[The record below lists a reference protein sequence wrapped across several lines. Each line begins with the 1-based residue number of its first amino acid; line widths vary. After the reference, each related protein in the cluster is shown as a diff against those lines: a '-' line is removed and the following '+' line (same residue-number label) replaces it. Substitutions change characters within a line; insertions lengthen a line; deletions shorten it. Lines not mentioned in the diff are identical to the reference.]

1 MRMLRRAGWEGVRL
15 RSGVGGTPIRV
26 PARVTRLAHLAL
38 LALLALP
45 TLPLLGCAS
54 SSNPGLDSSTA
65 GGKADPDAPRL
76 GSFTVASIGAP
87 PGTIEPTQ
95 CLAGDNELFLGVDL
109 VDPATRL
116 VVRLV
121 IDPLAG
127 PALRVFDSGAR
138 FDRSVLFFREECT
151 IFSMDFGSTGWIVD
165 DIIVRRIELE
175 VECENEDGATI
186 RGRVSAERCG

>member
-1 MRMLRRAGWEGVRL
+1 MRSQGSRTGGRL
-15 RSGVGGTPIRV
+15 WADAAGTPLR
-26 PARVTRLAHLAL
+26 ARASLPL
-38 LALLALP
+38 LALLASLGLLS
-45 TLPLLGCAS
+45 LPLQGCAS
-54 SSNPGLDSSTA
+54 SSTPGPGEPTA
-65 GGKADPDAPRL
+65 GVRPAPDAPRL

-109 VDPATRL
+109 VDPATAL

-127 PALRVFDSGAR
+127 PALRVFDSDAR
-138 FDRSVLFFREECT
+138 FDRSVLFFRDECT
-151 IFSMDFGSTGWIVD
+151 VFTMDFGSTGWIVD

-186 RGRVSAERCG
+186 RGRVLAERCG